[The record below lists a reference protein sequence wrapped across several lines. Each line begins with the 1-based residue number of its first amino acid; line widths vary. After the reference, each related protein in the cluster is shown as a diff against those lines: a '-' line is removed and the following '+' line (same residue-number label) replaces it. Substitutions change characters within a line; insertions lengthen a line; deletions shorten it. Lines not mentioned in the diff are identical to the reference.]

1 MSFEFKDFGFYLIDE
16 PYLKYLHKKG
26 LSDPPTAVCCY
37 KLRMAAA
44 HAVKQDALL
53 FFSSNHRDVSA
64 ERGGLAS
71 SLHIKKLEYTT
82 SWGIICQ

>member
-53 FFSSNHRDVSA
+53 FFSSNHSDVQPNAADWPPLCISK
-64 ERGGLAS
+64 
-71 SLHIKKLEYTT
+71 I
-82 SWGIICQ
+82 WN

>member
-26 LSDPPTAVCCY
+26 LSDPPAAVY
-37 KLRMAAA
+37 HHKLRTAAV

-53 FFSSNHRDVSA
+53 FFSSNHSDVQPNAADWPPLCISK
-64 ERGGLAS
+64 
-71 SLHIKKLEYTT
+71 I
-82 SWGIICQ
+82 WN